1 MFGGAYCKIMSVYKI
16 SKKLLNYLASC
27 PKDENTG
34 VITEWNKEEQNEK
47 VKKEL
52 LKIISSFSNLVWGY
66 DSYNPVYEN
75 ITKKEKYLKKEIE
88 KVKKWLNDNPN
99 ENKDIR
105 WMMENELRT
114 LEMKLNGIQE
124 EFVTTPNR
132 NAPFPCIEVKTSFD
146 YEMENLLHICKLSA
160 CNRNLVITLKEKIT
174 PNIQFRIEE
183 RKYDGIK
190 KKTEILYIDDK
201 EINMQPHQKAL
212 YKLFKIQNENTNY
225 DGETTSELCDSSEL
239 KKIYKDIK
247 SYHNEFSTEKDFFN
261 GENENPKKN
270 ITNAIND
277 INKTLKEQYVKPH
290 YCIKQTMENGK
301 GEKFNIALYELNRE
315 SE

>member
-1 MFGGAYCKIMSVYKI
+1 MAVYKI
-16 SKKLLNYLASC
+16 SKKLFVYLCSCSKEDGKNGTIIQWNYLGENNKLQ
-27 PKDENTG
+27 KDLT
-34 VITEWNKEEQNEK
+34 
-47 VKKEL
+47 
-52 LKIISSFSNLVWGY
+52 KIISDFSNLVWGY

-75 ITKKEKYLKKEIE
+75 ITKKEKYLNKEIE

-99 ENKDIR
+99 EDKDKR

-124 EFVTTPNR
+124 EFVVTPNR
-132 NAPFPCIEVKTSFD
+132 NAPFPCIEVKASSD
-146 YEMENLLHICKLSA
+146 YEKENLLSICNIYA

-201 EINMQPHQKAL
+201 EIKMQPHQKAL
-212 YKLFKIQNENTNY
+212 YEHFKIQNENTNY

-247 SYHNEFSTEKDFFN
+247 SYHNEFPTEKDFFN

-290 YCIKQTMENGK
+290 YCIKQTKENGK
-301 GEKFNIALYELNRE
+301 GEKFNIALYEINRE
-315 SE
+315 TE

>member
-1 MFGGAYCKIMSVYKI
+1 MSVYKI
-16 SKKLLNYLASC
+16 SKKLLNFLASC

-34 VITEWNKEEQNEK
+34 GITEWNKEEQDEK

-52 LKIISSFSNLVWGY
+52 LKIISSFSYLVWGY

-75 ITKKEKYLKKEIE
+75 ITKKEKYLNKEIE

-99 ENKDIR
+99 EDKDKR

-124 EFVTTPNR
+124 EFVITPNR
-132 NAPFPCIEVKTSFD
+132 NAPFPCIEVKASSD
-146 YEMENLLHICKLSA
+146 YEKENLLSICNIYA

-183 RKYDGIK
+183 RKYDGIE

-201 EINMQPHQKAL
+201 EIKMQPHQKAL
-212 YKLFKIQNENTNY
+212 YEHFKIQNENTNY

-239 KKIYKDIK
+239 NKIYKVIK
-247 SYHNEFSTEKDFFN
+247 SSHNEFPTEKDFFN

-290 YCIKQTMENGK
+290 YCIKQTKENGK
-301 GEKFNIALYELNRE
+301 GEKFNVALYEINRE
-315 SE
+315 TE

>member
-1 MFGGAYCKIMSVYKI
+1 MS
-16 SKKLLNYLASC
+16 
-27 PKDENTG
+27 KDLT
-34 VITEWNKEEQNEK
+34 
-47 VKKEL
+47 
-52 LKIISSFSNLVWGY
+52 KIISDFSNLVWGY

-75 ITKKEKYLKKEIE
+75 ITKKEKYLNKEIE

-99 ENKDIR
+99 EDKDKR

-124 EFVTTPNR
+124 EFVITPNR
-132 NAPFPCIEVKTSFD
+132 NAPFPCIEVKTSSD
-146 YEMENLLHICKLSA
+146 YEKENLLSICNIYA

-174 PNIQFRIEE
+174 PNIQFRIEA

-201 EINMQPHQKAL
+201 EIKMQPHQKAL
-212 YKLFKIQNENTNY
+212 YEHFKIQNENTNY

-261 GENENPKKN
+261 GENENPQKN

-290 YCIKQTMENGK
+290 YCIKQTKENGK
-301 GEKFNIALYELNRE
+301 GEKFNIALYEINRE
-315 SE
+315 AE